1 MQALVLTAPSRLEV
15 LPMPD
20 PVPAEDE
27 VLLRIHACGICG
39 SDIHGWDGSTG
50 RRRPPLWR
58 FTRFTRHHRWMGGGE
73 SWLAATENS
82 FAGFG
87 LILSEECAL
96 RVKAASLQTVPA
108 EFRK

>member
-50 RRRPPLWR
+50 RRQPPLI
-58 FTRFTRHHRWMGGGE
+58 MGHEASGE
-73 SWLAATENS
+73 IAALGVGVSGWSVGE
-82 FAGFG
+82 
-87 LILSEECAL
+87 
-96 RVKAASLQTVPA
+96 RVTFDSTI
-108 EFRK
+108 FCG